1 MQQGSSYIADA
12 SDPLEIA
19 RLLRQDRLAT
29 KYMGLFSQGVEV
41 LTLRT
46 ILDIGCGPGGWA
58 LDVAQQYPHTHVV
71 GIDIEPALIEAARGY
86 AQAESTENVTFLQ
99 KDARQPLPFAEGWF
113 DYIQIR
119 FAQAFLNHETWKNLL
134 CECSRVLRPGG
145 TIRVADYEFE
155 VSTSLAND
163 QLADLLSRALWQTKR
178 TFSQTGHSYGIA
190 PALRQ
195 LLVEQ
200 KFVGL
205 KLYAHA
211 FDVSYQAEDFRGWF
225 ENFAILNRSIKNFLV
240 KSGLISSEEH
250 DRLFDRAMNEMQRE
264 GYCGVVFLLSWVARK
279 P

>member
-1 MQQGSSYIADA
+1 MQQNSSYIADA

-29 KYMGLFSQGVEV
+29 KYMGLFPSEVEISTFQA
-41 LTLRT
+41 L
-46 ILDIGCGPGGWA
+46 LDIGCGPGGWA
-58 LDVAQQYPHTHVV
+58 LDVAQQYPHMHVI

-86 AQAESTENVTFLQ
+86 AQAESTENVTFWQ
-99 KDARQPLPFAEGWF
+99 KDVRQPLPFAEGSF

-119 FAQAFLNHETWKNLL
+119 FAQTFLNHETWKSLL
-134 CECSRVLRPGG
+134 RECWRVMRSGG

-163 QLADLLSRALWQTKR
+163 RLADLLSQALWRTKR

-200 KFVGL
+200 NFVEL

-225 ENFAILNRSIKNFLV
+225 ENFAILNISVKNFLIT
-240 KSGLISSEEH
+240 SGLISSKEH
-250 DRLFDRAMNEMQRE
+250 DQLFDRAMNEMQQE
-264 GYCGVVFLLSWVARK
+264 DYCGVVFLLSWVARK